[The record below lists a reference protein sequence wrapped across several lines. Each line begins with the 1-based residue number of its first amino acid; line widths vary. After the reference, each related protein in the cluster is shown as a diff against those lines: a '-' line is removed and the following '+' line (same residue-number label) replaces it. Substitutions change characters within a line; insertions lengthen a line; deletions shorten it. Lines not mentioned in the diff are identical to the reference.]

1 MRIVKPAPT
10 MSRHSVRLLASL
22 GTATVILASAANA
35 TECNPSEKTTG
46 VTKTEIKLGSLMP
59 LSGSAAAGG
68 IGAKAGAQAYYDII
82 NDAGGIQGRKISYV
96 VLDDQYTPSVAQQQI
111 RTLIQR
117 EGVFAVA
124 GGEGTPNFLATVPFI
139 ERSGVPA
146 IAPYAP
152 SSELGTMKAPHV
164 FMTAVN
170 YITEFQIMTEYV
182 VKNFKPK
189 SLGLVGVQGN
199 VGDDAKAGMV
209 AGVKG
214 TDIKVD
220 YIPEVPGTADL
231 TPIATQLRDA
241 NADWVFLILTNADTG
256 QLLESMAR
264 IGYKPQTAAWAG
276 MDDEN
281 YIKGFGHLSQGMIIA
296 EETAKLDSA
305 DPLVKKFVTDFKAKT
320 GRNPGKFEELGWSQ
334 AQITVKA
341 LQDSKALTRSCLMAS
356 LESMKNFE
364 TGILP
369 PITFGP
375 KERQGVNAV
384 GLVKLVGDKT
394 TEALPFTAVK

>member
-22 GTATVILASAANA
+22 GTITVILASAANA

-46 VTKTEIKLGSLMP
+46 VTKTEIKLGALMP
-59 LSGSAAAGG
+59 MSGSAAAGG

-152 SSELGTMKAPHV
+152 SSELGTMKTPHV

-170 YITEFQIMTEYV
+170 YISEFQIMTDYV

-199 VGDDAKAGMV
+199 VGDDSKAGMV
-209 AGVKG
+209 AAVKG
-214 TDIKVD
+214 TDIKID

-320 GRNPGKFEELGWSQ
+320 GRDPGKFEELGWSQ

-384 GLVKLVGDKT
+384 GLVKLMGDKT
-394 TEALPFTAVK
+394 TEVLPFTAVK

>member
-1 MRIVKPAPT
+1 MRNAKSAFNASFRQ
-10 MSRHSVRLLASL
+10 MHRL
-22 GTATVILASAANA
+22 TSAAAIGLALAGAAHA
-35 TECNPSEKTTG
+35 TECNPKEKTTG
-46 VTKTEIKLGSLMP
+46 VSDKEIKLGSLMP

-68 IGAKAGAQAYYDII
+68 IGARDGAQAYFDII
-82 NDAGGIQGRKISYV
+82 NDAGGIQGRKIKYT

-111 RTLIQR
+111 RTLLQR
-117 EGVFAVA
+117 EGVFAIA

-139 ERSGVPA
+139 ERAGVPA

-152 SSELGTMKAPHV
+152 SSELGTMKTPHV

-170 YITEFQIMTEYV
+170 YITEFQIMTDYV

-199 VGDDAKAGMV
+199 VGDDAKAGME

-214 TDIKVD
+214 TDIKVN

-241 NADWVFLILTNADTG
+241 GADWVFLILTNADTG
-256 QLLESMAR
+256 QLLEAMSR

-305 DPLVKKFVTDFKAKT
+305 DPLVKKFVADFKAKT
-320 GRNPGKFEELGWSQ
+320 GRDPGKFEELGWSQ

-341 LQDSKALTRSCLMAS
+341 LQDSKALTRSCLMAA
-356 LESMKNFE
+356 LETMKDFE
-364 TGILP
+364 TGVLP
-369 PITFGP
+369 PISFGP
-375 KERQGVNAV
+375 EQRQGVNAV
-384 GLVKLVGDKT
+384 GLVKLEGDKT
-394 TEALPFTAVK
+394 TEVMPFTSVK